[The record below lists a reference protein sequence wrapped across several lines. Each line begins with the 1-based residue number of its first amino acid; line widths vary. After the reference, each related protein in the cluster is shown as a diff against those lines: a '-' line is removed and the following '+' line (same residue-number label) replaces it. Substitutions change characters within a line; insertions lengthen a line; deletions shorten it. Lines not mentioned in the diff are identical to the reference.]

1 MEEKQ
6 NLSKIVNCS
15 HLIVFRNTY
24 IHVHMYYIHM
34 CEIKK
39 YTRFLEEI
47 HLVYSVI
54 LRTTHV
60 KTRKRT
66 VVVEGSATLKHM

>member
-1 MEEKQ
+1 M
-6 NLSKIVNCS
+6 
-15 HLIVFRNTY
+15 Y
-24 IHVHMYYIHM
+24 MYYIHM

-47 HLVYSVI
+47 HTKRHHKNMHLVYSVI

-66 VVVEGSATLKHM
+66 VVVEGTLKHM

>member
-1 MEEKQ
+1 
-6 NLSKIVNCS
+6 
-15 HLIVFRNTY
+15 
-24 IHVHMYYIHM
+24 M

-66 VVVEGSATLKHM
+66 VVVEGTLKHM

>member
-15 HLIVFRNTY
+15 HLIVFE
-24 IHVHMYYIHM
+24 ILHI

-47 HLVYSVI
+47 HHKTSHDKNMHLVYSVV
-54 LRTTHV
+54 LRT
-60 KTRKRT
+60 
-66 VVVEGSATLKHM
+66 SM

>member
-39 YTRFLEEI
+39 YTRFL
-47 HLVYSVI
+47 VYSVI